1 MPAAH
6 DWYPHL
12 RPMPA
17 AHEGVWEGKVGM
29 EVGKTPPP
37 PRAYAGALAYAA
49 STICTHENEANAPY
63 STQKNGQ
70 YQLIVKVT
78 VVTGR

>member
-6 DWYPHL
+6 ICVPHL
-12 RPMPA
+12 LPTPV
-17 AHEGVWEGKVGM
+17 AHDGRGRGKWAR
-29 EVGKTPPP
+29 PPP

-63 STQKNGQ
+63 STRKNGQ